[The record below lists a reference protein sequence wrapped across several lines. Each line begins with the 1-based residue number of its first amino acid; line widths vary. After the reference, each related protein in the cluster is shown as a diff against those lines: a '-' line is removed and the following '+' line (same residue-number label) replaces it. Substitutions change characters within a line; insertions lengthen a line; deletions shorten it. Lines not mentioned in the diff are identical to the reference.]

1 MVIFYGPKETPEA
14 QELGQKSPE
23 ATTRVEGVPLAC
35 RCLMDPLD
43 VRLTPKIPINPQTSE
58 NKPRSGVSPLQASES
73 TKNQSMPVP
82 APCWRGESSP
92 EDIFIIP
99 VATMMRRE

>member
-1 MVIFYGPKETPEA
+1 MIFYGPKGILEA

-35 RCLMDPLD
+35 HCLMDPLD

-58 NKPRSGVSPLQASES
+58 KKPRSEVPPPQASVIVGERS
-73 TKNQSMPVP
+73 VTKNFLRSRKIYLGN
-82 APCWRGESSP
+82 A
-92 EDIFIIP
+92 
-99 VATMMRRE
+99 